1 MSGGAADARGFLAH
15 PLLGDLGVGHGFGT
29 REATPPTDL
38 VGPRQVHGARVARA
52 VATTGAGRAPFRAE
66 PEEADAIVADGAGA
80 CVGVVTADCVP
91 VLVAAEDGASVGAIH
106 AGWRGLAAGVVE
118 AGVAALRAI
127 ARAPLRAVVGPCI
140 GPCCYEVD
148 APVLD
153 ALARRFGDTAVASA
167 SRPSRPGHARV
178 DLGALVRVDLLRAGI
193 ATTALGTLSLGGERA
208 CTRCAPALFHSYR
221 RDGAA
226 AGRLVHFVR
235 ASPGRG

>member
-1 MSGGAADARGFLAH
+1 MADRLR
-15 PLLGDLGVGHGFGT
+15 LG
-29 REATPPTDL
+29 
-38 VGPRQVHGARVARA
+38 
-52 VATTGAGRAPFRAE
+52 
-66 PEEADAIVADGAGA
+66 IVGAGA
-80 CVGVVTADCVP
+80 IAQVGHLP
-91 VLVAAEDGASVGAIH
+91 
-106 AGWRGLAAGVVE
+106 
-118 AGVAALRAI
+118 ALRKIRDVEVAGI
-127 ARAPLRAVVGPCI
+127 CDNDVVKARALADRFDIPDVFHDLSELIEFGQ
-140 GPCCYEVD
+140 
-148 APVLD
+148 LD

-167 SRPSRPGHARV
+167 SRPSRLGHARV